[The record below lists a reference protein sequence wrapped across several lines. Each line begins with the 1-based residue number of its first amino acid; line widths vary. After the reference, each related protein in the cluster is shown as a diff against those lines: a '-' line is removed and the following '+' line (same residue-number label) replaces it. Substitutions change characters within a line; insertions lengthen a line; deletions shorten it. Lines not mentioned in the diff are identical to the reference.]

1 MRAYKPARRKKFE
14 FMKNLLQFGQISY
27 ILCLLW
33 VKVEESGASV
43 SSDAPA
49 LKDRIE
55 LMFLGQY
62 LHNIDDKG
70 RLTVPARFRDLLAA
84 EGAYVMQGFDQN
96 LMVLTESAFEAVS
109 RRVGQISFTD
119 ANARL
124 LRRLIYST
132 ANRLEIDKVGRVLV
146 PAFLREY
153 AGLESEAIIIGA
165 GEYFEVW
172 SQKRWS
178 EQVAQ
183 LQDSEATAQRFEPFT
198 ILFG

>member
-1 MRAYKPARRKKFE
+1 
-14 FMKNLLQFGQISY
+14 
-27 ILCLLW
+27 
-33 VKVEESGASV
+33 
-43 SSDAPA
+43 
-49 LKDRIE
+49 
-55 LMFLGQY
+55 MFLGQY

-109 RRVGQISFTD
+109 RRVGQISLTD
-119 ANARL
+119 VNARL

-146 PAFLREY
+146 PAFLREF